1 MKVRSAIFNKTVL
14 AVVAIVLV
22 LGCLAGGANYFIAQ
36 KVEQINAQQE
46 ENAQLNGKIDE
57 LKKTIEE
64 LNEKLA
70 QKESENASLQQKV
83 NEQQAT
89 IDQKAAEINK
99 INSQLEKAKQSLIKN
114 SNLAKPGDNKSGNK
128 VCYLTFDDGPSAATP
143 TLLKQLD
150 KLGVKATFFVV
161 NTPYLDDY
169 LDDIYNAGH
178 AIALHCNSHE
188 WKTVYASP
196 QAYYNDL
203 QTIDDLVYKYIGVR
217 TKLIRFPGGSNN
229 TVSKKY
235 CTGIMTEVAAGVQI
249 RGYRYFDWN
258 VNSGDASGIKYTA
271 KQIASNVVKSAKN
284 KGDICVL
291 MHDAKSKKTTVE
303 ALPSMV
309 EQLINMGY
317 RFEVLTETSPEFYHK
332 IAN

>member
-14 AVVAIVLV
+14 AVVAVVLV
-22 LGCLAGGANYFIAQ
+22 LGCLAGGANYYIAQ
-36 KVEQINAQQE
+36 KTEQIKTHKA
-46 ENAQLNGKIDE
+46 ENEQLNGKIDE
-57 LKKTIEE
+57 LNKTIAD

-70 QKESENASLQQKV
+70 QKESENAALQQKV
-83 NEQQAT
+83 NEQQAV
-89 IDQKAAEINK
+89 IDKKTAEIAK
-99 INSQLEKAKQSLIKN
+99 INSQLEKAKQSIVKN
-114 SNLAKPGDNKSGNK
+114 SNLVKPGDSKNGDK

-150 KLGVKATFFVV
+150 ALGVKATFFVV

-188 WKTVYASP
+188 WKKVYASAD
-196 QAYYNDL
+196 AYYNDL

-229 TVSKKY
+229 TASKKY
-235 CTGIMTEVAAGVQI
+235 CTGIMTEIAAGVQN

-258 VNSGDASGIKYTA
+258 VNSGDASGIKYSA
-271 KQIASNVVKSAKN
+271 KQIANNVVKSAKN
-284 KGDICVL
+284 KSSICVL

-303 ALPSMV
+303 ALPSIV

-317 RFEVLTETSPEFYHK
+317 RFEVLTEDSPGFYHK

>member
-1 MKVRSAIFNKTVL
+1 MNVRSAKIKKIVLIVVAVVL
-14 AVVAIVLV
+14 ALCL
-22 LGCLAGGANYFIAQ
+22 LGGGAYFVVKEVTQQQDIN
-36 KVEQINAQQE
+36 VELEQE
-46 ENAQLNGKIDE
+46 IS
-57 LKKTIEE
+57 E
-64 LNEKLA
+64 LNETIDGLNNQLA
-70 QKESENASLQQKV
+70 QKEGENAELQQKITQQQTELEQKSKEIASLQ
-83 NEQQAT
+83 
-89 IDQKAAEINK
+89 
-99 INSQLEKAKQSLIKN
+99 SQLEKAKQSLIKN
-114 SNLAKPGDNKSGNK
+114 SSLAKPGDNKSGNK

-169 LDDIYNAGH
+169 IDDIYKAGH
-178 AIALHCNSHE
+178 AVALHCNSHE

-203 QTIDDLVYKYIGVR
+203 KTIDDLVYNYIGIR
-217 TKLIRFPGGSNN
+217 SKIIRFPGGSNN

-235 CTGIMTEVAAGVQI
+235 CTGIMTEIAAGVQMM
-249 RGYRYFDWN
+249 GYRYFDWN
-258 VNSGDASGIKYTA
+258 VNSGDASGIKYSA
-271 KQIASNVVKSAKN
+271 EQITNNVVRSAKN

-291 MHDAKSKKTTVE
+291 MHDAKSKKTTVD

-309 EQLINMGY
+309 EQLVAMGY
-317 RFEVLTETSPEFYHK
+317 RFEVLTESSPVFYHK

>member
-1 MKVRSAIFNKTVL
+1 MKLRSAIFNKTVL

-22 LGCLAGGANYFIAQ
+22 LAALAGGANYFIAQ
-36 KVEQINAQQE
+36 KVEQVNAVEQE
-46 ENAQLNGKIDE
+46 NAKLSQENEQLNKKVEELTEKLNAKEGENAQ
-57 LKKTIEE
+57 
-64 LNEKLA
+64 
-70 QKESENASLQQKV
+70 LQQKV
-83 NEQQAT
+83 NEQQAQL
-89 IDQKAAEINK
+89 DSKAAEIAK
-99 INSQLEKAKQSLIKN
+99 IQSQLEKAKKSLVKN
-114 SNLAKPGDNKSGNK
+114 SNLKKPGDNKSGNK

-143 TLLKQLD
+143 KLLKQLD
-150 KLGVKATFFVV
+150 ALGVKATFFVV

-178 AIALHCNSHE
+178 AIALHCYSHE
-188 WKTVYASP
+188 WKNVYASP
-196 QAYYNDL
+196 DAYYRDL
-203 QTIDDLVYKYIGVR
+203 QAIDDLVYKYIGVR

-258 VNSGDASGIKYTA
+258 VNSGDASGIKYSA

-291 MHDAKSKKTTVE
+291 MHDAKSKKTTVD

-309 EQLINMGY
+309 EQLLAMGY